1 MSTLRK
7 LKVYRVSLPK
17 TADKCSPTITA
28 RSNNVGITNLLSV
41 AHFPMGG
48 NLHQEDMKV
57 VINKCIGGVSATIRT
72 TYYKVSLANFLHQDG
87 RQANAVLIIKKK

>member
-7 LKVYRVSLPK
+7 QKVYRVSLPK

-48 NLHQEDMKV
+48 
-57 VINKCIGGVSATIRT
+57 VI
-72 TYYKVSLANFLHQDG
+72 Y
-87 RQANAVLIIKKK
+87 IKKI